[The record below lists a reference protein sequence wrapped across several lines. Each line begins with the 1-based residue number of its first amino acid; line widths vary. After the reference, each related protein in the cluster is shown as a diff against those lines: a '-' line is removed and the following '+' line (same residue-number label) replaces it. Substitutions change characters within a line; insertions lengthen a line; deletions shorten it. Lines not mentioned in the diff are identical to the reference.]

1 MLAEAVTWGCRVL
14 SVEDTGE
21 TAVARLG
28 DGSVIRARWVIGAD
42 GAHSVV
48 RKSAEIG
55 FPGVQMIELHFLA
68 DVHADLDTPRDAVA
82 FWASPV
88 GVMGAFPLPGDNN
101 AWRLMAP
108 AADPDRSDPAPRDI
122 LAELEAGLAP
132 HGGII
137 RSVEW
142 ASSFRM
148 RVRPHGHLAWR
159 GRDPTGGKSPVVVGF
174 RALGE
179 CAEAS
184 LGVSLPV
191 SGWAIA

>member
-1 MLAEAVTWGCRVL
+1 MSAWLMLAEAVTWGCRVL

-132 HGGII
+132 LRRHHSLG
-137 RSVEW
+137 
-142 ASSFRM
+142 
-148 RVRPHGHLAWR
+148 RVGVVVSDTPPTRRLLPPRQTTAGR
-159 GRDPTGGKSPVVVGF
+159 GRRTHPQPRGRPGG
-174 RALGE
+174 
-179 CAEAS
+179 
-184 LGVSLPV
+184 
-191 SGWAIA
+191 

>member
-1 MLAEAVTWGCRVL
+1 MRSLFGSSMVVLNQSVPLSRSVFRIDGRQVAELSWVNRAREGPPNPMIISQDDVEASLRECLADAGGAVEWGCRVL

-88 GVMGAFPLPGDNN
+88 GVMGAFPLP
-101 AWRLMAP
+101 
-108 AADPDRSDPAPRDI
+108 
-122 LAELEAGLAP
+122 
-132 HGGII
+132 
-137 RSVEW
+137 
-142 ASSFRM
+142 
-148 RVRPHGHLAWR
+148 
-159 GRDPTGGKSPVVVGF
+159 
-174 RALGE
+174 
-179 CAEAS
+179 
-184 LGVSLPV
+184 
-191 SGWAIA
+191 

>member
-122 LAELEAGLAP
+122 LAELEAELAPLRRHHSLGRVGVVVSDAGATSRAPGLA
-132 HGGII
+132 
-137 RSVEW
+137 R
-142 ASSFRM
+142 A
-148 RVRPHGHLAWR
+148 RPHRLASWLETAF
-159 GRDPTGGKSPVVVGF
+159 GRP
-174 RALGE
+174 RAVH
-179 CAEAS
+179 AA
-184 LGVSLPV
+184 V
-191 SGWAIA
+191 AR